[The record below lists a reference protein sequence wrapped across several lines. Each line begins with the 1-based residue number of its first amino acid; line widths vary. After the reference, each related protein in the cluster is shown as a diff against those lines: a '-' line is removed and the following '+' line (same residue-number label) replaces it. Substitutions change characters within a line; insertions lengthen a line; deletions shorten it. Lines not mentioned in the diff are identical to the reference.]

1 VRTSLSKTFE
11 EIKNTLQNMYDVFRN
26 DGREVYTHWIK
37 YIQKIDT
44 RIEDAARATV
54 KKSLLEISKAING
67 EGKNRDGGGE
77 IHPLFKVNVILEVQK
92 VDFSP
97 NFNHLEQIVNKVARE
112 MISTIN
118 VLPRLTQLLA
128 PVFKTDGRKLRKAL
142 LKYSIL
148 WPAKKIF

>member
-1 VRTSLSKTFE
+1 
-11 EIKNTLQNMYDVFRN
+11 MYDVFRN

-67 EGKNRDGGGE
+67 EGKN
-77 IHPLFKVNVILEVQK
+77 HPLFKVNVILEVQK

-97 NFNHLEQIVNKVARE
+97 NFNHLEQIVNKIARE